1 MIFNKAF
8 SFFLPLLVFLRTSN
22 AAAVLGC
29 SDDTIRWVDCHERLP
44 DLTAEEL
51 NITSPTF
58 PGTLPSNLHCGEM
71 DVRMDYTK
79 PFNANTN
86 NITIGFAML
95 RPAQHASGLILYHA
109 GGPGNNAAAEVWAN
123 ALNLSASF
131 AGLEDFDILDFDILA
146 VNVRGIQFSNPLN
159 LTTGVFFNNDID
171 SPTTEAEFDQ
181 YTAALKNFYD
191 AAIRDSTPPGIMQHV
206 GTTEVVQDWDS
217 MRAAL
222 GYEKVSMAAVSY
234 GTLTGMSYA
243 AKYPERVDRF
253 VLDAALPHGAPPQ
266 EFITTQVAAVNRL
279 VQRVDAFCQTDSTCS
294 FYGQGNGSVLQA
306 WEKVLARSMQAPL
319 PALSCGPG
327 TGCNSPVTPS
337 DLRQAANVLLVSN
350 PDFPLFSIGLN
361 ASLHGDASI
370 FAYHPEF
377 DIRESVGGPLF
388 CADFGYCSAID
399 DDIKT
404 FAGFNN
410 LSVNANSS
418 DPLQIIYTV
427 NWQALLQCTV
437 WPSPVSP
444 SIARVTL
451 PTDLEIMWMT
461 SDFDLNP
468 QVNPGDP
475 ARGRRNQHSEY
486 LSDYLR
492 LTKTKDCTVPPPA
505 AAAGDLARD
514 FLRTGIMPA
523 PSSNIAVTVIGPGGM
538 PGPVP
543 GAYDVPTGAVAGD
556 VSSVEDIV

>member
-1 MIFNKAF
+1 MISNN
-8 SFFLPLLVFLRTSN
+8 FFWFLLPLLVFSQTSAPTNATPVLRRTN
-22 AAAVLGC
+22 Q
-29 SDDTIRWVDCHERLP
+29 TIRWVDCHERLP

-71 DVRMDYTK
+71 DVPMDYAK
-79 PFNANTN
+79 PFNAITN

-95 RPAQHASGLILYHA
+95 RPAKPASGLIFYHA

-123 ALNLSASF
+123 ALNSSTSF
-131 AGLEDFDILDFDILA
+131 TGLENFDILA

-159 LTTGVFFNNDID
+159 LTTGVFFNNVSFPFPSTQD
-171 SPTTEAEFDQ
+171 EFDQ

-191 AAIRDSTPPGIMQHV
+191 AAIRDSTPPGITQHI
-206 GTTEVVQDWDS
+206 GTTEVIQDWDS

-243 AKYPERVDRF
+243 SKYPERVDRF
-253 VLDAALPHGAPPQ
+253 VLDAALPHGAPLQ
-266 EFITTQVAAVNRL
+266 EFVTTQVAAVNRL
-279 VQRVDAFCQTDSTCS
+279 VQRVDAFCQTDPTCP

-306 WEKVLARSMQAPL
+306 WDTVLARSIQAPL

-327 TGCNSPVTPS
+327 TSCISPVTPS

-361 ASLHGDASI
+361 ASLNGDASI
-370 FAYHPEF
+370 FAYSPES

-388 CADFGYCSAID
+388 CADFAID

-437 WPSPVSP
+437 WPFSVDT
-444 SIARVTL
+444 SIARVAL
-451 PTDLEIMWMT
+451 PTDLPIMWMT
-461 SDFDLNP
+461 SDFDLNLP
-468 QVNPGDP
+468 T
-475 ARGRRNQHSEY
+475 E
-486 LSDYLR
+486 
-492 LTKTKDCTVPPPA
+492 LTTFAFQQTPKSTPEEQRPTGLYCTVPPPA

-514 FLRTGIMPA
+514 FLRTGIMPG
-523 PSSNIAVTVIGPGGM
+523 PSSNVAVTVIGPGGI
-538 PGPVP
+538 PRPIP
-543 GAYDVPTGAVAGD
+543 GAYDVPTGAAAGD
-556 VSSVEDIV
+556 MSIVGNIM